1 MRGVLPFCGHH
12 PTTTTRERC
21 RHQQWT
27 PTHTPHLAGCVDV
40 DAWARKQVVHNGHG
54 ARAHCRSQRRVS
66 NLGTH
71 TGVHRGS
78 LGKCIA
84 HRLSPHA
91 SGRHE
96 LIRRPASQGAIN
108 RRTSM
113 CPSMAASTSV
123 LDRLRFAEADPA
135 SASAVP
141 GVACVAHA
149 MGDTTTRERH
159 CQHRPMGSPCTH
171 RQQFHRLGVLARF
184 CHVQRRLASLERLT
198 PHTHTH
204 ARAQH
209 S

>member
-1 MRGVLPFCGHH
+1 MSIVWPPLMRAMSTAGSWRATATMRGVLPFCGHH

-21 RHQQWT
+21 WHQQWT

-40 DAWARKQVVHNGHG
+40 DAWARKQVVHDGYG

-96 LIRRPASQGAIN
+96 LIRRPASQDATCAPTHLHVSLHGGLDQRFGQAALRGSRSRIRV
-108 RRTSM
+108 RRTG
-113 CPSMAASTSV
+113 CCLRSTC
-123 LDRLRFAEADPA
+123 D
-135 SASAVP
+135 
-141 GVACVAHA
+141 G
-149 MGDTTTRERH
+149 RH
-159 CQHRPMGSPCTH
+159 NHP
-171 RQQFHRLGVLARF
+171 
-184 CHVQRRLASLERLT
+184 
-198 PHTHTH
+198 
-204 ARAQH
+204 
-209 S
+209 